1 MKKWFLNLM
10 ICLAAIGVLASVISF
25 SLALC
30 ERDEMRFW
38 WGIATLL
45 LNSYFL
51 KIWINYK
58 RHDV

>member
-10 ICLAAIGVLASVISF
+10 ICIAAIGVLASVISV

-30 ERDEMRFW
+30 EWDEMRFW
-38 WGIATLL
+38 QGIVTLL
-45 LNSYFL
+45 FNFYFL
-51 KIWINYK
+51 KLWINYK

>member
-10 ICLAAIGVLASVISF
+10 ICLAVIGVLASVIPF

-30 ERDEMRFW
+30 EWDEMRFYR
-38 WGIATLL
+38 GIATLL
-45 LNSYFL
+45 FNSYFL